1 MTDNAADRHGAVVG
15 IDGSAGSLAALDWA
29 IGHADSLG
37 TIRPITAWDYP
48 AIAWLPAPLSVA
60 AVPPEAEMQSA
71 AEDAA
76 TAYDLMLAD
85 VASEPPVVTRG
96 IAAEVLLEASNDA
109 KAIVIGTRGHGP
121 VLDSLLGSVGR
132 RVADRTTVPL
142 VIVPDGNDT
151 NTDPPA
157 PERPSATPLAERILV
172 GVDGSPA
179 ATDALAWAI
188 EFAKPEDEIIALTSW
203 TTPVTVGMD
212 VPRFDV
218 NALRAEAT
226 NTVKAAVAKVCSE
239 VGVPEDRIT
248 CQIAEGD
255 PRWVLKEMEDDVDLL
270 VVGSRG
276 HTGISHLILGSTT
289 TSLIHSPR
297 CPVVVVP

>member
-1 MTDNAADRHGAVVG
+1 MTGNQAERRGAIVG

-29 IGHADSLG
+29 IGHAEALG
-37 TIRPITAWDYP
+37 AIRPITAWDYP
-48 AIAWLPAPLSVA
+48 AIAWLPAPLSAA
-60 AVPPEAEMQSA
+60 AVPPEADMQAA

-76 TAYDLMLAD
+76 TAYALMLAD
-85 VASEPPVVTRG
+85 VQSEAPIVRRGVAS
-96 IAAEVLLEASNDA
+96 EVLLDASNDA
-109 KAIVIGTRGHGP
+109 KTLIVGTRGHGP
-121 VLDSLLGSVGR
+121 ILDSLLGSVGR
-132 RVADRTTVPL
+132 RIADRTTVPL

-151 NTDPPA
+151 TNDPSA

-188 EFAKPEDEIIALTSW
+188 EFAKPEDEVIALTTWS
-203 TTPVTVGMD
+203 TPVTVGMD

-226 NTVKAAVAKVCSE
+226 NTVKETVAKVCAD
-239 VGVPEDRIT
+239 VGVSEDRVT
-248 CQIAEGD
+248 CQISEGD
-255 PRWVLKEMEDDVDLL
+255 PRWVLKEMENDVDLL
-270 VVGSRG
+270 VIGTRG
-276 HTGISHLILGSTT
+276 HTGISHLLLGSTT
-289 TSLIHSPR
+289 TSLIHSPN

>member
-1 MTDNAADRHGAVVG
+1 MSETRTERRGVLVG

-29 IGHADSLG
+29 IGHADTLG
-37 TIRPITAWDYP
+37 AIRPVTAWDYP
-48 AIAWLPAPLSVA
+48 VIAWLPAPLSAA
-60 AVPPEAEMQSA
+60 AVPPESQMQAA

-85 VASEPPVVTRG
+85 VQSEAPVVRRG
-96 IAAEVLLEASNDA
+96 VATEVLLEASNDA
-109 KAIVIGTRGHGP
+109 RTLVIGTRGHGP
-121 VLDSLLGSVGR
+121 ILDSLLGSAGR
-132 RVADRTTVPL
+132 RIADRTTIPL
-142 VIVPDGNDT
+142 VIVPDGNDAT
-151 NTDPPA
+151 TDPPT

-203 TTPVTVGMD
+203 TTPVTIGMD

-226 NTVKAAVAKVCSE
+226 STVKETVAKVCADL
-239 VGVPEDRIT
+239 GVAEERIT

-255 PRWVLKEMEDDVDLL
+255 PRWVLKEMEDDVDL
-270 VVGSRG
+270 VVIGSRG

-297 CPVVVVP
+297 CPIVVVP

>member
-1 MTDNAADRHGAVVG
+1 MTEKRTDRRGAVVG

-29 IGHADSLG
+29 IGHAESLG
-37 TIRPITAWDYP
+37 PIRPVTAWDYP

-60 AVPPEAEMQSA
+60 AVPPEAEMQGA

-85 VASEPPVVTRG
+85 VASEPPVVRRG
-96 IAAEVLLEASNDA
+96 VAAELLLELSNDA
-109 KAIVIGTRGHGP
+109 DSLVIGTRGHGP
-121 VLDSLLGSVGR
+121 ILDSLLGSVGR
-132 RVADRTTVPL
+132 RIADRTTVPL

-151 NTDPPA
+151 NTDPSTPD
-157 PERPSATPLAERILV
+157 RPSAIPLAERILV
-172 GVDGSPA
+172 GVDGSPS

-226 NTVKAAVAKVCSE
+226 STVKETVAKACADT
-239 VGVPEDRIT
+239 GVAEDRVT

-255 PRWVLKEMEDDVDLL
+255 PRWVVKEMQSDVDL
-270 VVGSRG
+270 VVIGTRG

-289 TSLIHSPR
+289 TSLIHSPN
-297 CPVVVVP
+297 CPIVVVP